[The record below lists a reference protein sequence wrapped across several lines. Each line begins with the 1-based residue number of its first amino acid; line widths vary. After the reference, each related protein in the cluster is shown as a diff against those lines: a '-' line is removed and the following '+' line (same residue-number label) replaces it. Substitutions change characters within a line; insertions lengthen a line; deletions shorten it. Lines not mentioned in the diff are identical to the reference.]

1 MHQVIMMYHTVL
13 HEKAFII
20 QFFKLKAVGD
30 DEIATGGTVHFL
42 FKVVTNHY
50 NKR

>member
-13 HEKAFII
+13 HEAFII

-30 DEIATGGTVHFL
+30 DEIATGGAMYFL

-50 NKR
+50 KKR